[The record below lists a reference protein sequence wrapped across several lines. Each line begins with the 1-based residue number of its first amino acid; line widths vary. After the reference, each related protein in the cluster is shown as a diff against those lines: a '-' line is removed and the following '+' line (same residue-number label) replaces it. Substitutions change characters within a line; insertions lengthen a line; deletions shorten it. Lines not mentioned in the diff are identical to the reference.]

1 MQKQTTKS
9 VVTSA
14 TIAATYA
21 VLTLALAPISF
32 GNLGIEFRI
41 SEALCIL
48 PIFSANAI
56 YGLFAGCVL
65 SNLLGMTFSTLG
77 LADVIFGS
85 LATLIA
91 AVVSY
96 AFRNVKIKGFPFISF
111 VSPVVFNALIV
122 GAELHLVLTDV
133 FPSFIYAFLV
143 IGIGEAV
150 VVFTLGTAL
159 MVTVQK
165 NKFLSDFFSNK

>member
-9 VVTSA
+9 VVASA
-14 TIAATYA
+14 TIASVYA

-32 GNLGIEFRI
+32 GNLGLEFRI

-48 PIFSANAI
+48 PIFSPNAI

-65 SNLLGMTFSTLG
+65 SNLLGMSFSTLG

-85 LATLIA
+85 LATLVAA
-91 AVVSY
+91 AVTY
-96 AFRNVKIKGFPFISF
+96 LLRNVKAKGFPFLSF
-111 VSPVVFNALIV
+111 LSPVFFNAVIV
-122 GAELHLVLTDV
+122 GAQLHLVLTDV
-133 FPSFIYAFLV
+133 FPSFAYSLIV

-165 NKFLSDFFSNK
+165 TRILSDFFSVK